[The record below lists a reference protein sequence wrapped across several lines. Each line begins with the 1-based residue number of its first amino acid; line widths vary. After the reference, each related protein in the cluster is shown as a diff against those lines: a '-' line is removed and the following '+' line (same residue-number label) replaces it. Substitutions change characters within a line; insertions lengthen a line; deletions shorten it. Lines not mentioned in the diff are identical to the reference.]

1 MTSTPS
7 TGMSTMNP
15 ITEDDIA
22 EFLANTPDFFERH
35 AQLLAAVQLN
45 SPHSHRAVS
54 LQERQ
59 AEMLRDKIKGL
70 EGRIMEMIRNGTE
83 NMILIDKLHHWAC
96 ELFETPLD
104 ERPFV
109 AADKIATQ
117 FAVPQVALK
126 LWNLDARYAAQPY
139 TQDISDDVKT
149 YADGL
154 AAPYVGANTG
164 LAAVQWLAHPAQAA
178 SVAVVALRRAK
189 GNPAFG
195 LLVLASPDS
204 QRFHSHIGTDFLLRL
219 AELSS
224 AAMLRLQP
232 LVI

>member
-1 MTSTPS
+1 MTSTPF
-7 TGMSTMNP
+7 TGTNTMNP

-22 EFLANTPDFFERH
+22 DFLANTPDFFERH

-59 AEMLRDKIKGL
+59 AEMLREKIKGL

-83 NMILIDKLHHWAC
+83 NMILIDKLHQWAC

-109 AADKIATQ
+109 AADKIAAQ

-126 LWNLDARYAAQPY
+126 LWRLDERYASQPY
-139 TQDISDDVKT
+139 AQDVSDDVKA
-149 YADGL
+149 YADAL
-154 AAPYVGANTG
+154 AAPYVGVNTG
-164 LAAVQWLAHPAQAA
+164 LAAVQWLEQPAQAA

-189 GNPAFG
+189 GEPAFG
-195 LLVLASPDS
+195 LLLLASPDS
-204 QRFHSHIGTDFLLRL
+204 QRFHSHIGTDFLSRL

-232 LVI
+232 LSI

>member
-1 MTSTPS
+1 MTTTPPPS
-7 TGMSTMNP
+7 MSPMNP

-35 AQLLAAVQLN
+35 AQLLATVQLN

-70 EGRIMEMIRNGTE
+70 EGRIMDMIRNGTE
-83 NMILIDKLHHWAC
+83 NMILIDKLHRLAC

-109 AADKIATQ
+109 ATDKIAAQ

-126 LWNLDARYAAQPY
+126 LWGLEARYAAQPY
-139 TQDISDDVKT
+139 AQNISDDVKT
-149 YADGL
+149 YADAL
-154 AAPYVGANTG
+154 TAPYVGANTG
-164 LAAVQWLAHPAQAA
+164 VAAVQWLAQPAQAA
-178 SVAVVALRRAK
+178 SVAVVSLRRAK
-189 GNPAFG
+189 GQPAFG

-204 QRFHSHIGTDFLLRL
+204 QRFHSHIGTDFLTRL
-219 AELSS
+219 ADLSS
-224 AAMLRLQP
+224 AALLRLQP
-232 LVI
+232 LSI

>member
-1 MTSTPS
+1 
-7 TGMSTMNP
+7 MNP

-35 AQLLAAVQLN
+35 AQLLATVQLN

-83 NMILIDKLHHWAC
+83 NMILIDKLHRLAC

-104 ERPFV
+104 ELPFV
-109 AADKIATQ
+109 ATDKIAAQ

-126 LWNLDARYAAQPY
+126 LWGLEARFAAQPCA
-139 TQDISDDVKT
+139 QNISDDVKT

-154 AAPYVGANTG
+154 AAPYVGSNTG
-164 LAAVQWLAHPAQAA
+164 VAAVQWLAQPAQAA
-178 SVAVVALRRAK
+178 SVAVVPLRRAK
-189 GNPAFG
+189 GQPAFG

-204 QRFHSHIGTDFLLRL
+204 QRFHSHIGTDFLSRL
-219 AELSS
+219 ADLSS
-224 AAMLRLQP
+224 AALLRLQP
-232 LVI
+232 LSI

>member
-1 MTSTPS
+1 
-7 TGMSTMNP
+7 MNP

-35 AQLLAAVQLN
+35 AQLLATVQLN

-70 EGRIMEMIRNGTE
+70 EGRIMDMIRNGTE
-83 NMILIDKLHHWAC
+83 NMILIDKLHRLAC

-104 ERPFV
+104 ERPLV
-109 AADKIATQ
+109 ATDKIAVQ

-126 LWNLDARYAAQPY
+126 LWALEARFAAQPY
-139 TQDISDDVKT
+139 AQNISDDVKT

-154 AAPYVGANTG
+154 TAPYVGANTG
-164 LAAVQWLAHPAQAA
+164 VAAVQWLARPAQAA
-178 SVAVVALRRAK
+178 SVAVVSLRRAK
-189 GNPAFG
+189 GQPAFG

-204 QRFHSHIGTDFLLRL
+204 QRFHSHIGTDFLTRL
-219 AELSS
+219 ADLSS
-224 AAMLRLQP
+224 AALLRLQP
-232 LVI
+232 LTV